1 MNEPSHDDGQSA
13 ERGLPKIEFE
23 TVNADISDIKLID
36 IPALVV
42 FWALMLVVF
51 LQFFTRYVLNDS
63 LGWTEEV
70 ARFLLIIVG
79 YVGAVTAVRKGSHIF
94 LEFFYRYLPLKAG
107 KAVAVVVEFINVA
120 FYGYLAWV
128 AVLLADKTRQKMVSI
143 DVPKSLIYWV
153 VAVCLALMAINSLV
167 WLYKK
172 IRQPSSDVVAQLEE
186 RAINE

>member
-1 MNEPSHDDGQSA
+1 MNDIRDDEGQSA

-23 TVNADISDIKLID
+23 TEVHDISDIKLID
-36 IPALVV
+36 IPALFV
-42 FWALMLVVF
+42 FWALMIVVF

-63 LGWTEEV
+63 LGWTEEI

-94 LEFFYRYLPLKAG
+94 LEFFYRYLPVKAG
-107 KAVAVVVEFINVA
+107 KAVAVFVEFINVG
-120 FYGYLAWV
+120 FYGFLAWV
-128 AVLLADKTRQKMVSI
+128 AVQLAEKTRQKMVSI
-143 DVPKSLIYWV
+143 DVPKSVIYWV
-153 VAVCLALMAINSLV
+153 VAVCLALMAINSII

-172 IRQPSSDVVAQLEE
+172 IRQPSSEVVAQLEE